1 MTNISSKNPFFAIMY
16 SVSSELYRQVLA
28 SLLEAVGGRGY
39 FSGSIEGEAPDGEWR
54 LTVSAIVYRKRISA
68 PEGDCDVVSD
78 LVPVWWEFH
87 TFTPEGERLND
98 FSFSELREL
107 LRV

>member
-1 MTNISSKNPFFAIMY
+1 MY
-16 SVSSELYRQVLA
+16 SVSSDLYRQVLA

-39 FSGSIEGEAPDGEWR
+39 FSGSIEGETPDAEWR
-54 LTVSAIVYRKRISA
+54 LTLSAIVYRERISA
-68 PEGDCDVVSD
+68 PEGDFETVSD

-87 TFTPEGERLND
+87 TFAPEGERLND

-107 LRV
+107 LRA